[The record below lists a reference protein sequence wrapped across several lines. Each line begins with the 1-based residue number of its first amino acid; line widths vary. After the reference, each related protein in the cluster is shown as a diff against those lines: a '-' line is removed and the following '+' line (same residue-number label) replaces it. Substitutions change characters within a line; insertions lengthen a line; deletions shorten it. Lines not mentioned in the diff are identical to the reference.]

1 MIFGSIVFNQ
11 TQWCF
16 EFAAV
21 WRGSEISI
29 SYWKTTKWIDTYIID
44 SWTTIDDDD
53 ILTRL
58 SANKVL
64 EVESLTFRHL
74 ELQDMQWLP
83 LPNWFKVS
91 RNFFAKLIS
100 FKFTQSV
107 LKVWG
112 RCAFGNSLFCILY
125 IFSMWKENTDFGT
138 TPNVEWLSSITQ
150 KVQLWQPQA
159 RSNGSN

>member
-1 MIFGSIVFNQ
+1 MIFGSIVFDQ

-16 EFAAV
+16 NFAPV
-21 WRGSEISI
+21 WRGSEIGI
-29 SYWKTTKWIDTYIID
+29 SYWKTTKWIDTKHYWQLNDNKRMI
-44 SWTTIDDDD
+44 SWQGYQPTKS
-53 ILTRL
+53 L
-58 SANKVL
+58 KWK
-64 EVESLTFRHL
+64 SLTFRHL
-74 ELQDMQWLP
+74 ELQDLQWLP
-83 LPNWFKVS
+83 LSQLKSW
-91 RNFFAKLIS
+91 NFFAKLIS

-112 RCAFGNSLFCILY
+112 HCAFGNSLFCILF
-125 IFSMWKENTDFGT
+125 IFLMRKENTDFGT